1 MVFNFF
7 RRRSREFISKQRTQP
22 LLLEGLSAAIKR
34 LPREQAVLEAKY
46 ATLKAGFGGEQQL
59 DRTFENYSFPM
70 NYRVLHDLSLTS
82 STHFQIDT
90 LFVTPF
96 YAIVFEVKNIAGELR
111 VVDNPPQLIRKLDTG
126 EVKGFNS
133 PITQVQSNSELLQDW
148 FHSRNI
154 SLPIYGAVV
163 FAYSKQRID
172 LFDTKIPF
180 LFPNAVPTYIRRLPT
195 ETPQLDDATFIE
207 VVHEL
212 IASHREFIPKPIC
225 LTYPEIKNKI
235 IAGVACPS
243 CSFLGMK
250 KYMKGWRCLACDG
263 TSVDAHRQAIRDWF
277 LLYGGKMTNRDCR
290 EFLQIERQSATR
302 ILQSMDLKIEGASRN
317 RTYSMF

>member
-1 MVFNFF
+1 M
-7 RRRSREFISKQRTQP
+7 
-22 LLLEGLSAAIKR
+22 LEG
-34 LPREQAVLEAKY
+34 KY
-46 ATLKAGFGGEQQL
+46 AALKAGLGGEQQL
-59 DRTFENYSFPM
+59 DRIFENYSFPM

-96 YAIVFEVKNIAGELR
+96 YAIIFEVKNIAGELR

-133 PITQVQSNSELLQDW
+133 PITQVQSNCELLRDW
-148 FHSRNI
+148 FRSRNV

-163 FAYSKQRID
+163 LAYSKQLID
-172 LFDTKIPF
+172 LFDTNIPF
-180 LFPNAVPTYIRRLPT
+180 LFPNAVPNYIHRLPT
-195 ETPQLDDATFIE
+195 ETPLLDDATFIE

-212 IASHREFIPKPIC
+212 VASHREFIPKPIC

-243 CSFLGMK
+243 CGFLGMK
-250 KYMKGWRCLACDG
+250 KYIKGWRCPACDG

-277 LLYGGKMTNRDCR
+277 LLYGGKMTNKDCR
-290 EFLQIERQSATR
+290 KFLHIERQQTANR
-302 ILQSMDLKIEGASRN
+302 ILRSMDLHTEGANRN
-317 RTYSMF
+317 RSYTMNFRVNYEKRT